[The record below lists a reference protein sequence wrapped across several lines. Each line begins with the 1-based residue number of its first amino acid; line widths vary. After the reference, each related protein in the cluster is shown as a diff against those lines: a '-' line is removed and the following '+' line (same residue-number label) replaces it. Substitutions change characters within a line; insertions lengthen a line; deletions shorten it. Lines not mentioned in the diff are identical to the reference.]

1 MNSLNAAELA
11 SMESI
16 QKYIKDHPK
25 LKTGHTDMATESDSL
40 DANITTTLKAGN
52 VKGKIEVVD
61 ANDVDIAKL
70 KMSDRIMKLLGKG
83 IVLCRQIP
91 TNISLENKLTR
102 PSDYIYGAVK
112 VNDVEN
118 ATEMLAILGEKDNI
132 KYLTNIKVTDLSEAL
147 LLVTNY
153 DAIKDLPVQTIKA
166 KKETGNKVVAK
177 SVKAGRLNV
186 ANILTLG
193 KSDWENEDPEMY
205 EGLVAASKVIVLGVR
220 YTPVEI
226 AVVNDADGT
235 AIVTAIIT
243 EQKKKKI
250 DILYTDSLGMISLIT
265 HKAGICTFVVTA
277 AGFVQ
282 FTLKVKI
289 IRRVKNSFVV
299 RMKKLIS

>member
-40 DANITTTLKAGN
+40 DANIASCVKAGN
-52 VKGKIEVVD
+52 VKGKTEVVD

-112 VNDVEN
+112 VNAVEN
-118 ATEMLAILGEKDNI
+118 ATEMLAILGDKDNI
-132 KYLTNIKVTDLSEAL
+132 KYLTNIKATDITEAQ

-166 KKETGNKVVAK
+166 KKETGNKVVVK

-205 EGLVAASKVIVLGVR
+205 EGLVAASKVTVLGVR
-220 YTPVEI
+220 HTPVEI
-226 AVVNDADGT
+226 AVVNDTDGNV
-235 AIVTAIIT
+235 IVGAKVT

-250 DILYTDSLGMISLIT
+250 DIIYTNTMGIISLIT
-265 HKAGICTFVVTA
+265 HKAGICTFVITA
-277 AGFVQ
+277 AGFVPY
-282 FTLKVKI
+282 TLKVKI
-289 IRRVKNSFVV
+289 TRRVTNSFEV
-299 RMKKLIS
+299 RMKKVIS